1 MKRFISH
8 SLRALSVL
16 LALALVIGAAAPVF
30 AADRA
35 ENAVFRYRHDP
46 RLNPAAMADIIA
58 DETAVYG
65 FRPSA
70 TGSLALYADA
80 DWSDPELVA
89 QGRADR
95 IAYHESLE
103 SMYGMLEEMRAA
115 GKDIEEIARAV
126 SAERN
131 VLRFAAYADDPEG
144 LAAIKARNL
153 EKYGHEEGPLPD
165 ELFEKYGSWEMVL
178 AKAFSG
184 NSGMDACL
192 GLYDDYYELYL
203 ATGQVTPEEE
213 TPAERQYAVA
223 AFMDALIPAAGADAA
238 QLTDFPDAS
247 DIGAC
252 FLPEWE
258 RAVKSGLVLGYE
270 DHTLRPQS
278 ILTRAEALV
287 LLSRCLPALEPVGE
301 PAAFTDVPEWAK
313 ADVDRLSAAGLVLGY
328 GDGTLGASDALTVAQ
343 VSLLLERVQG

>member
-16 LALALVIGAAAPVF
+16 LALALVIGAGAPVF
-30 AADRA
+30 AADG
-35 ENAVFRYRHDP
+35 FRYRHDP
-46 RLNPAAMADIIA
+46 RLNPGAMADIVA
-58 DETAVYG
+58 DETAIYG
-65 FRPSA
+65 FRPSE

-103 SMYGMLEEMRAA
+103 SMYSMLEEMRAA
-115 GKDIEEIARAV
+115 GRSIEEIARAM
-126 SAERN
+126 SAQRN
-131 VLRFAAYADDPEG
+131 VLRFAAYDGDPEG
-144 LAAIKARNL
+144 LAAVKARNL

-178 AKAFSG
+178 SKAFSG

-192 GLYDDYYELYL
+192 GLYDDYYELCL
-203 ATGQVTPEEE
+203 ATGQVAPEEQ

-223 AFMDALIPAAGADAA
+223 AFVDALAPTADAAAA
-238 QLTDFPDAS
+238 QLTDFPDAQDVNAS
-247 DIGAC
+247 YLA
-252 FLPEWE
+252 EWE
-258 RAVKSGLVLGYE
+258 LAVRCGLLRGYE
-270 DHTLRPQS
+270 DHTLRPLG
-278 ILTRAEALV
+278 ILTYAEALV
-287 LLSRCLPALEPVGE
+287 LLSRCLPAPEAVGE
-301 PAAFTDVPEWAK
+301 PVAFTDVPDWAK
-313 ADVDRLSAAGLVLGY
+313 DDIDRLSAAGLVLAY

>member
-1 MKRFISH
+1 MKRFA
-8 SLRALSVL
+8 SLSIRGLCVL
-16 LALALVIGAAAPVF
+16 LALALAVGAGAPAF
-30 AADRA
+30 ASDG
-35 ENAVFRYRHDP
+35 FRYRHDP
-46 RLNPAAMADIIA
+46 RLNPGAMADIEA
-58 DETAVYG
+58 DEAAVYG
-65 FRPSA
+65 FRPSE

-80 DWSDPELVA
+80 DWSDPEMVA

-103 SMYGMLEEMRAA
+103 TMYIMLEEMRAA
-115 GKDIEEIARAV
+115 GKGIEEIARAL

-131 VLRFAAYADDPEG
+131 VLRFAAYDGDPEG

-178 AKAFSG
+178 SKAFSG

-192 GLYDDYYELYL
+192 GLYDDYYELCL

-223 AFMDALIPAAGADAA
+223 AFVDALVPAGGEGTAL
-238 QLTDFPDAS
+238 LTDFSDAAE
-247 DIGAC
+247 IGARY
-252 FLPEWE
+252 LPEWE
-258 RAVKSGLVLGYE
+258 TAVRSGLIRGYE
-270 DHTLRPQS
+270 DRTLRPQGVLS
-278 ILTRAEALV
+278 RAEALV
-287 LLSRCLPALEPVGE
+287 LLSRCLPELEAVGE
-301 PAAFTDVPEWAK
+301 PLTFTDVPDWAK
-313 ADVDRLSAAGLVLGY
+313 ADVDRLSAAGLLLGY

-343 VSLLLERVQG
+343 VSLLLERAAG

>member
-8 SLRALSVL
+8 SLRALGVL
-16 LALALVIGAAAPVF
+16 LSLALVFSLGAPVF
-30 AADRA
+30 AVDRG
-35 ENAVFRYRHDP
+35 ENAGFRYRHDP
-46 RLNPAAMADIIA
+46 RLNPGAMADIIA
-58 DETAVYG
+58 DETAIYG
-65 FRPSA
+65 FRPSE

-80 DWSDPELVA
+80 DWTDPELVA

-115 GKDIEEIARAV
+115 GKDIEEIARAL

-131 VLRFAAYADDPEG
+131 ELRFAAYADDPEG

-165 ELFEKYGSWEMVL
+165 ELYEKYGSWEMVL

-203 ATGQVTPEEE
+203 ATAQVAPEEE

-223 AFMDALIPAAGADAA
+223 AFMDALAPAAVGGDA
-238 QLTDFPDAS
+238 QLADFPDAS
-247 DIGAC
+247 D
-252 FLPEWE
+252 LSVWYLSEWE
-258 RAVKSGLVLGYE
+258 QAVRSGLILGYE

-278 ILTRAEALV
+278 ILTRAEVLV
-287 LLSRCLPALEPVGE
+287 LLSRCLPALEAVGE
-301 PAAFTDVPEWAK
+301 PVAFADVPDWAK

-328 GDGTLGASDALTVAQ
+328 GDGTLGAADAMTVAQ
-343 VSLLLERVQG
+343 VALLLERVPG